1 MTILQTLLVFVGGP
15 ALIYLVMA
23 VSVYTTGR
31 ARRHQAYKV
40 GQEWQYAPQWWA
52 GDQPVAVPGAGG
64 AAAVSGTTRGGARGT
79 W

>member
-15 ALIYLVMA
+15 ALIYVLMA
-23 VSVYTTGR
+23 LFVFTTGR